1 MTRLPLEGLKVLD
14 FCWDMAGPVM
24 TSMLGDL
31 GAEVIKVE
39 TRRRMDAIR
48 FGRPV
53 VGDTAAGDQGKAE
66 DIQPFQHAMH
76 RNKLGV
82 TLNVATPEGLEIAR
96 RLVKETD
103 VVAENF
109 SAGTMDRLGLGYEEL
124 SRINP
129 KLVMISI
136 SATGQTGPMQS
147 AVSLNPIAIA
157 LSGLGS
163 LLGYE
168 GERPLAV
175 MRNFY
180 GDTNA
185 GFHGA
190 IAVLAALFRARR
202 TGIGEHIDLSQWE
215 ASSSGLD
222 LQFADAAAGATP
234 TAAGNRHEW
243 HAPHGTYPAAG
254 ERPGW
259 NWVAL
264 HCETDEQWQTLC
276 RVLGLNQMAVDRRF
290 NDVMGRLE
298 HRDELDRAIGE
309 ATQHRDKAELARE
322 LQANGVPAA
331 PVMDVGDQFESEHF
345 RDRGVFI
352 EAHHDAVGYELVQ
365 ALPWKTTRTGRGQFR
380 RPAPF
385 MGRDNG
391 IVFGEMLGMS
401 EAEIEALKEKKVL
414 F

>member
-1 MTRLPLEGLKVLD
+1 MTRLPLEGVKVLD
-14 FCWDMAGPVM
+14 FCWVMAGPVM

-53 VGDTAAGDQGKAE
+53 VGDTSAGDQGKAQ

-82 TLNVATPEGLEIAR
+82 TLNVATTEGLEIAR
-96 RLVKETD
+96 RLVAEVD
-103 VVAENF
+103 VVADNF
-109 SAGTMDRLGLGYEEL
+109 SAGTMDRLGLGYSEL
-124 SRINP
+124 RAINP

-136 SATGQTGPMQS
+136 SAAGQSGPMHAS
-147 AVSLNPIAIA
+147 VSLNPIAVA

-168 GERPLAV
+168 DGPPLAV

-185 GFHGA
+185 GFHGV

-202 TGIGEHIDLSQWE
+202 TGIGEYIDLSQWE
-215 ASSSGLD
+215 ASTSGLE
-222 LQFADAAAGATP
+222 LPFAEAAAGNAP
-234 TAAGNRHEW
+234 RAAGNRHGW
-243 HAPHGTYPAAG
+243 QAPHGTYPAAG

-264 HCETDEQWQTLC
+264 RCETDDQWQALC
-276 RVLGLNQMAVDRRF
+276 RVLQLDALAADARF
-290 NDVMGRLE
+290 AHALGRLE
-298 HRDELDRAIGE
+298 HRDELDRAIAA
-309 ATQHRDKAELARE
+309 ATQHREKVELATA

-331 PVMDVGDQFESEHF
+331 PVMDIGDQFASEHF
-345 RDRGVFI
+345 RQRRVFT
-352 EAHHDAVGYELVQ
+352 EAHHDSVGYELVQ
-365 ALPWKTTRTGRGQFR
+365 ALPWRTVRSERGTFR
-380 RPAPF
+380 RPAPY
-385 MGRDNG
+385 MGRDNRT
-391 IVFGEMLGMS
+391 VFGEMLGMT
-401 EAEIEALKEKKVL
+401 EAEIEALEAKGVL
-414 F
+414 Y

>member
-1 MTRLPLEGLKVLD
+1 MSRLPLQGIKVLD
-14 FCWDMAGPVM
+14 FCWVMAGPVM

-53 VGDTAAGDQGKAE
+53 IGDTATGDQGQAE

-82 TLNVATPEGLEIAR
+82 TLNVATPEGLDIAR
-96 RLVKETD
+96 RLVAGID

-124 SRINP
+124 RQINP
-129 KLVMISI
+129 RLVMISI
-136 SATGQTGPMQS
+136 SAAGQTGPMQS
-147 AVSLNPIAIA
+147 AVSLNPIAVA

-163 LLGYE
+163 MLGYE
-168 GERPLAV
+168 NERPLGV

-190 IAVLAALFRARR
+190 VAVLAALFRAKR
-202 TGIGEHIDLSQWE
+202 TGVGEYIDLSQWE
-215 ASSSGLD
+215 ASTSGLE
-222 LQFADAAAGATP
+222 LQFAESAAGNTP
-234 TAAGNRHEW
+234 TAEGNRHAW
-243 HAPHGTYPAAG
+243 QAPYGNYPTAG

-259 NWVAL
+259 NWIAI
-264 HCETDEQWQTLC
+264 HCETDDQWQALC
-276 RVLGLNQMAVDRRF
+276 RVLRLGPQASDARYMDAV
-290 NDVMGRLE
+290 GRLQ
-298 HRDELDRAIGE
+298 HRDELDRAIAE
-309 ATQHRDKAELARE
+309 ATKDRDKTELAQE

-331 PVMDVGDQFESEHF
+331 PVMDIGNQFESEHF
-345 RDRGVFI
+345 RDRGVFV

-365 ALPWKTTRTGRGQFR
+365 ALPWKTARVGRGQFR
-380 RPAPF
+380 RPAPS
-385 MGRDNG
+385 MGRDNH
-391 IVFGEMLGMS
+391 IVFGEMLGMT
-401 EAEIEALKEKKVL
+401 ELEIQQLQERGVL
-414 F
+414 A